1 MFFCRCT
8 VCSKR
13 FTKSH
18 HLKAHMNTHER
29 NLPAAAN
36 KGPCAV
42 PVAIAYGDVLSSL
55 LNSTISTSDN
65 KGSSLMFA
73 DVANDNTTIDLD
85 DNEYDDVINAD
96 DDDCTFDVLLQ

>member
-1 MFFCRCT
+1 
-8 VCSKR
+8 
-13 FTKSH
+13 
-18 HLKAHMNTHER
+18 MNTHER
-29 NLPAAAN
+29 NLPAAN

-65 KGSSLMFA
+65 KTSVMFA
-73 DVANDNTTIDLD
+73 DVANDNTTIDLH